1 MTHLCYLPIKSLRL
15 VQRTLSTGLKAA
27 YWHTTKQTNASI
39 THVSSLHFLI
49 HFIHPSLPYRQIKIE
64 DFLMLCGFDGNV
76 NLSDALHSLR
86 VNIGKFTD
94 CVVADPSASAGD
106 TPLVLPNEV
115 QSLRQIPAK
124 FWQLCHNVLQ
134 FRMQRPSNL
143 PVSVKGI
150 YTWNLNSWSP
160 GLPTNVHKT
169 WIVKTMLKQAPVLL
183 QETKWNQANLQYLS
197 HTWPDI
203 KVVTTLAKQNPGEQA
218 GVAILFPP
226 GWKVLEERVLVQ
238 HYAVAARVE
247 YQACTIWLVSV
258 YIPPN
263 SPKPFVST
271 TLQTVLALTDYPVFV
286 GGDFNRCDQ
295 NHFHTW
301 DDFLVQAGLTDVD
314 PALPTYKYQDQE
326 SALDRFLVPSL
337 FLDTT
342 QLFARIYGRYRID
355 TCHHKA
361 LMLRLKMKPR
371 LRPHPQSEKH
381 HTIPTQVFLDPTVA
395 SESLQAAA
403 RQASLLALKRK
414 ISLAQETRLASVVLS
429 QHCRAVVWSWWR
441 THSCHFKK
449 LSPLKRL
456 YKLLGKEQTYLHIR
470 QDEVRLLYEQSAD
483 TDLLHPWQA
492 QQGCLLIPA
501 TIVAAALQAAE
512 VATAT
517 NLQIPFGTDNTDP
530 VQRTRRQKIFWDRL
544 KTVCPRGTFYHGP
557 LLQHNGQ
564 ECRTALEYD
573 EAMLAT
579 RDFWFTHPIK
589 YDRDWH
595 DTLSAYRR
603 CVSPWPE
610 IPEPTEQDYIE
621 HLLLTKDS
629 APGPDGLPYALWR
642 MFPQQTAA
650 ILQDDFHHILAGV
663 LAPPTQVGVWIPK
676 AKQGPTADFFRP
688 LGMPDTLDRLQDGTT
703 AAILF
708 RITRHS
714 FHPAQTLLNSFREPQ
729 RAVLEVQGA
738 LEGSGPASALFADL
752 SKAFERINAHWIL
765 HILRIRQCSPW
776 VLQLAR
782 YLLFGRRI
790 RHKVQG
796 RLLPARNVHSGVDMG
811 RSTSVYFF
819 CLAMDPIFVVL
830 NQIPRVI
837 VVAGYV
843 DDTTIVGRQTDS
855 RWIQEVFQYIKKW
868 KTAGIV
874 MDTHHCWQVGFSSR
888 ALDEDTLYKVED
900 VWSYVTPIHEL
911 GQATCSAALQHVP
924 GYARRFVL
932 RHGDHCMRMA
942 SDAIPRL
949 VTEGHP
955 MLCRLAASPCKCRSK
970 TQLLTNVSYSAEQL
984 YCLDQAGLGGQCIV
998 PTTVNLGLTI
1008 HTGWTCQMTNETMVK
1023 VQLQTSLV
1031 TLLAKQLAKFRM
1043 RLAAAKRANL
1053 SIHMKIIYFN
1063 TFSLSLFYYS
1073 QTQRFFSPKLLKP
1086 LYHAMADFLL
1096 QRHWFPQHHMV
1107 GLCRWLRLGPLLD
1120 PTIMQAISLFGCYL
1134 RQGHRSFA
1142 EEQASSYATQ
1152 IQQCWKYWQQQLP
1165 AEDVQ
1170 RLLALVREN
1179 TTPAQRASKF
1189 KQLFKQLAVNKL
1201 LTASHKHLVARIYKN
1216 GWAMGPSILFLN
1228 WLADLPTTQVG
1239 AVPRYAVLRWALG
1252 EDADFWLPLRGKL
1265 SRSQPCVWCSNSA
1278 RCFPYGPGYGALCP
1292 TCFLPATPIDLTL
1305 NNLSDENKNFLHFH
1319 QIIVPEPKQLPPA
1332 FSRLLSSVGCRAI
1345 GSYVPCVLCQGGF
1358 NSIDH
1363 WLSFCPVVHLTW
1375 LALWVAPAPEIT
1387 WRKAPSRSTGVALCY
1402 MLFHLRRL
1410 VTECGGLRPNILCV
1424 HNRKVSHHVLDLW
1437 QRIYSSMPSTLLRT
1451 FRAPPQSSSSACTDS
1466 TKIRLQRFPA
1476 VVLEAALLPSKGLAT
1491 TQSFAKGDT
1500 IATFVKQDHRLRL
1513 LLSQYRKLP
1522 FPTATA
1528 CLVPFLCHCGAT
1540 HLRLQAMDDMPA
1552 NTILLLGEPQ
1562 EWQGCL
1568 VQFDGSAHKNT
1579 QTGGAGVGLLHVT
1592 PSSTSLVQWLS
1603 IPLLS
1608 CPDNVIAEAHACR
1621 AAINLAFEYYV
1632 SCMAKGIPIDSV
1644 VIQGDILPII
1654 NYLQYKGR
1662 IKKPAVVAILEQC
1675 QQLLAQAPCL
1685 FRLVYLPRE
1694 CNRLA
1699 DYFAGQ
1705 ASAAAKEAEG
1715 NPLVPLHHVALPPF
1729 HLAQTLGFIIQQ
1741 GDALQAPAFVLT
1753 ECPSPTPQEL
1763 HVLLRRHPHYKWV
1776 AMDYIALAVSSS
1788 HCLSVGYKPTVDAL
1802 GGRFYSVGNAAQRLP
1817 RQVRLLLFGNSH
1829 WEIDISGAHYELM
1842 RRQCK
1847 TNKVHLTLQPVAQMR
1862 DYLRGALRAYLAE
1875 DEIGSLVKT
1884 WPLVILN
1891 SATPQE
1897 AIEYLKKRIQ
1907 VEPSGQLVSFA
1918 REVFAASRYAMHH
1931 PPPWCP
1937 TGPVRT
1943 GRGAPF
1949 HYFEVLEQQVTWAAY
1964 SFLQPRVGF
1973 ASAIWLHD
1981 GFWVAPRPEN
1991 ALLTALHTY
2000 LCQTFSFDPDE
2011 PPLLR
2016 CDSLQP
2022 KFAQLL
2028 SECNSTTSVTG
2039 SHSRASSQRP
2049 LPAVVRIH
2057 KKRLSLARTL
2067 SSRKPLSNDSQ
2078 KELELAVSSDGAY
2091 DDS

>member
-1 MTHLCYLPIKSLRL
+1 MEDSNSLDL
-15 VQRTLSTGLKAA
+15 TDGLEDRV
-27 YWHTTKQTNASI
+27 
-39 THVSSLHFLI
+39 HV
-49 HFIHPSLPYRQIKIE
+49 
-64 DFLMLCGFDGNV
+64 
-76 NLSDALHSLR
+76 
-86 VNIGKFTD
+86 
-94 CVVADPSASAGD
+94 
-106 TPLVLPNEV
+106 
-115 QSLRQIPAK
+115 
-124 FWQLCHNVLQ
+124 
-134 FRMQRPSNL
+134 
-143 PVSVKGI
+143 
-150 YTWNLNSWSP
+150 
-160 GLPTNVHKT
+160 
-169 WIVKTMLKQAPVLL
+169 
-183 QETKWNQANLQYLS
+183 
-197 HTWPDI
+197 
-203 KVVTTLAKQNPGEQA
+203 
-218 GVAILFPP
+218 
-226 GWKVLEERVLVQ
+226 
-238 HYAVAARVE
+238 
-247 YQACTIWLVSV
+247 
-258 YIPPN
+258 
-263 SPKPFVST
+263 PFVYT
-271 TLQTVLALTDYPVFV
+271 RD
-286 GGDFNRCDQ
+286 
-295 NHFHTW
+295 H
-301 DDFLVQAGLTDVD
+301 
-314 PALPTYKYQDQE
+314 
-326 SALDRFLVPSL
+326 
-337 FLDTT
+337 
-342 QLFARIYGRYRID
+342 
-355 TCHHKA
+355 
-361 LMLRLKMKPR
+361 
-371 LRPHPQSEKH
+371 
-381 HTIPTQVFLDPTVA
+381 
-395 SESLQAAA
+395 
-403 RQASLLALKRK
+403 ASLLALKRK

-429 QHCRAVVWSWWR
+429 QHCRAIVWSWWR
-441 THSCHFKK
+441 IHSCHFKK
-449 LSPLKRL
+449 LAPLKRL
-456 YKLLGKEQTYLHIR
+456 YKLLGKEQTHLHIR
-470 QDEVRLLYEQSAD
+470 QEELRLLYEQSAD
-483 TDLLHPWQA
+483 TDLLQSWQT

-501 TIVAAALQAAE
+501 TIIATALQAAE

-517 NLQIPFGTDNTDP
+517 NTQMPFGTDNTDP
-530 VQRTRRQKIFWDRL
+530 VQRIRRQKIFWDRL
-544 KTVCPRGTFYHGP
+544 KTVCPKGTFYHGP

-579 RDFWFTHPIK
+579 RDFWFAHPVK

-603 CVSPWPE
+603 CVVPWPV

-650 ILQDDFHHILAGV
+650 ILQGDFHHILAGA

-688 LGMPDTLDRLQDGTT
+688 LGMPDTLDRLQDGTA

-738 LEGSGPASALFADL
+738 LEGSSPASALFADL

-776 VLQLAR
+776 VLQFAR

-796 RLLPARNVHSGVDMG
+796 RLLPARDVHSGVDMG

-819 CLAMDPIFVVL
+819 CLAMDPIFAVL
-830 NQIPRVI
+830 NQIPQVL

-843 DDTTIVGRQTDS
+843 DDTTIVGRQTDPNWV
-855 RWIQEVFQYIKKW
+855 REVFQNIRKW
-868 KTAGIV
+868 KSAGIV

-888 ALDEDTLYKVED
+888 ALDENTLHKVED
-900 VWSYVTPIHEL
+900 VWGHVTPIHES
-911 GQATCSAALQHVP
+911 GQATCSAALQRVP

-932 RHGDHCMRMA
+932 RHGDHCIHMA
-942 SDAIPRL
+942 SEAIPRL

-955 MLCRLAASPCKCRSK
+955 MLCRLAASPCQCRSK
-970 TQLLTNVSYSAEQL
+970 TQLLTNVSYTAEQL
-984 YCLDQAGLGGQCIV
+984 FSLDQAGLGGQCIV
-998 PTTVNLGLTI
+998 PSTVNLGLTI
-1008 HTGWTCQMTNETMVK
+1008 HTGWTRQLTNEAMVK
-1023 VQLQTSLV
+1023 IPLQLSLI
-1031 TLLAKQLAKFRM
+1031 TLLSKQLVKFRT
-1043 RLAAAKRANL
+1043 RLAAANRANL

-1096 QRHWFPQHHMV
+1096 QRHWFPQHLLV
-1107 GLCRWLRLGPLLD
+1107 GLCRWLRIGPLLD
-1120 PTIMQAISLFGCYL
+1120 PTITQAVSLFGCYL
-1134 RQGHRSFA
+1134 RQGHRSLA
-1142 EEQASSYATQ
+1142 EEQEGSYAIQ

-1165 AEDVQ
+1165 AEDIQ
-1170 RLLALVREN
+1170 RLLALLRQN
-1179 TTPAQRASKF
+1179 NTPAQRASGF
-1189 KQLFKQLAVNKL
+1189 KQLFKQLAISRL
-1201 LTASHKHLVARIYKN
+1201 LAASHRHLAARICKN
-1216 GWAMGPSILFLN
+1216 GWAMGPSILFLD

-1265 SRSQPCVWCSNSA
+1265 SRSQLCVWCHNHT

-1292 TCFLPATPIDLTL
+1292 TCFLPATPMDITL
-1305 NNLSDENKNFLHFH
+1305 NTLPEESKSFLHFH
-1319 QIIVPEPKQLPPA
+1319 QIFVPEPKQLPPA
-1332 FSRLLSSVGCRAI
+1332 FSRLLSSVGCRALN
-1345 GSYVPCVLCQGGF
+1345 SYVPCVLCQGGF
-1358 NSIDH
+1358 NSVDH

-1375 LALWVAPAPEIT
+1375 LALWVAPAPEIN
-1387 WRKAPSRSTGVALCY
+1387 WRKVPSRSIGVALCY

-1410 VTECGGLRPNILCV
+1410 VTEYGGLRPNIVRVRHC
-1424 HNRKVSHHVLDLW
+1424 KISHHALDLW
-1437 QRIYSSMPSTLLRT
+1437 QRIYSSLPSALLNH
-1451 FRAPPQSSSSACTDS
+1451 FRAPPQPSSIACTDS
-1466 TKIRLQRFPA
+1466 TKIRVQRFPA
-1476 VVLEAALLPSKGLAT
+1476 VVLEAALLPPKGLAT
-1491 TQSFAKGDT
+1491 TQPFAKGDT
-1500 IATFVKQDHRLRL
+1500 IATFAKQDHRLRL

-1540 HLRLQAMDDMPA
+1540 HLRLQAMDDLSA
-1552 NTILLLGEPQ
+1552 NTVLLLGEPQ

-1568 VQFDGSAHKNT
+1568 VQFDGSAHKHT
-1579 QTGGAGVGLLHVT
+1579 QTGGAGVSLLHVT

-1608 CPDNVIAEAHACR
+1608 CSDNVVAEAHACR

-1632 SCMAKGIPIDSV
+1632 SCMSKGIPIDSV
-1644 VIQGDILPII
+1644 VVQGDILPVI

-1675 QQLLAQAPCL
+1675 QHLLARAPCL

-1705 ASAAAKEAEG
+1705 ASAAAREADN
-1715 NPLVPLHHVALPPF
+1715 NPLVPLHHAALPPF
-1729 HLAQTLGFIIQQ
+1729 HLVQALGFIIQQ

-1753 ECPSPTPQEL
+1753 ECPSPTPQEM
-1763 HVLLRRHPHYKWV
+1763 HTLLRRHPHYKWV

-1788 HCLSVGYKPTVDAL
+1788 HCLNVGYKPTVDSL

-1842 RRQCK
+1842 RRQCRAAE
-1847 TNKVHLTLQPVAQMR
+1847 VHLTLLPIAQMR
-1862 DYLRGALRAYLAE
+1862 SYLTRALRAQIAE
-1875 DEIGSLVKT
+1875 DGISLLVKT
-1884 WPLVILN
+1884 WPLVIIN

-1907 VEPSGQLVSFA
+1907 TELSCHLVSFA

-1931 PPPWCP
+1931 PPSWCP
-1937 TGPVRT
+1937 SGPE
-1943 GRGAPF
+1943 RGAPF
-1949 HYFEVLEQQVTWAAY
+1949 HYFEVLEQQVTWAAN

-1973 ASAIWLHD
+1973 VSAIWLHD

-1991 ALLTALHTY
+1991 DSLTALNTH
-2000 LCQTFSFDPDE
+2000 LCQTFGFDPAE
-2011 PPLLR
+2011 PPLMR

-2028 SECNSTTSVTG
+2028 SECASAAPVIG
-2039 SHSRASSQRP
+2039 SHSHASSQGP

-2057 KKRLSLARTL
+2057 RKRTFTGAHPGQQEALEQRLAKRIKAQHAKRRRT
-2067 SSRKPLSNDSQ
+2067 R
-2078 KELELAVSSDGAY
+2078 
-2091 DDS
+2091 

>member
-1 MTHLCYLPIKSLRL
+1 
-15 VQRTLSTGLKAA
+15 
-27 YWHTTKQTNASI
+27 
-39 THVSSLHFLI
+39 
-49 HFIHPSLPYRQIKIE
+49 
-64 DFLMLCGFDGNV
+64 
-76 NLSDALHSLR
+76 
-86 VNIGKFTD
+86 
-94 CVVADPSASAGD
+94 
-106 TPLVLPNEV
+106 
-115 QSLRQIPAK
+115 
-124 FWQLCHNVLQ
+124 
-134 FRMQRPSNL
+134 
-143 PVSVKGI
+143 
-150 YTWNLNSWSP
+150 
-160 GLPTNVHKT
+160 
-169 WIVKTMLKQAPVLL
+169 MLKQAPVLL
-183 QETKWNQANLQYLS
+183 QETKWDQANLQYLS

-203 KVVTTLAKQNPGEQA
+203 KVVATLAKHNPGGQA

-226 GWKVLEERVLVQ
+226 GWKVLEERILVQ

-247 YQACTIWLVSV
+247 YQACAIWLVSI
-258 YIPPN
+258 YIPPS
-263 SPKPFVST
+263 SPKAFVSN
-271 TLQTVLALTDYPVFV
+271 TLQTIIALTDYPVFV

-326 SALDRFLVPSL
+326 SSLDRFLVPSL
-337 FLDTT
+337 FLDAT
-342 QLFARIYGRYRID
+342 QLFACIYGRYRID

-381 HTIPTQVFLDPTVA
+381 HTIPTQVFLDPTIT
-395 SESLQAAA
+395 SESLQAVA

-414 ISLAQETRLASVVLS
+414 ISLAQETKPASVVLS
-429 QHCRAVVWSWWR
+429 HHSRAIVWSWWR

-449 LSPLKRL
+449 LAPLKRL
-456 YKLLGKEQTYLHIR
+456 YKLLGKEQTHLHIR
-470 QDEVRLLYEQSAD
+470 QEELRLLYEQSAD
-483 TDLLHPWQA
+483 TDLLQSWQI

-501 TIVAAALQAAE
+501 TVIASALQAAE

-517 NLQIPFGTDNTDP
+517 NTQMPFGIDNTDP

-544 KTVCPRGTFYHGP
+544 KTVRPKGTFYHGP

-579 RDFWFTHPIK
+579 RDFWFTHPVQ

-603 CVSPWPE
+603 CVVPWPV
-610 IPEPTEQDYIE
+610 IPEPTEQDYVE
-621 HLLLTKDS
+621 HLLLTKVS

-650 ILQDDFHHILAGV
+650 ILQDDFHHILTGA

-688 LGMPDTLDRLQDGTT
+688 LGMPDTLDRLQDGTV

-708 RITRHS
+708 RVTRHS

-738 LEGSGPASALFADL
+738 LEGSSPASALFADL

-776 VLQLAR
+776 VLQFAR

-830 NQIPRVI
+830 NQIPQVL

-843 DDTTIVGRQTDS
+843 DDTTIVGRQTDPNWV
-855 RWIQEVFQYIKKW
+855 REVFQNIRKW
-868 KTAGIV
+868 KSAGIV

-888 ALDEDTLYKVED
+888 ALDENMLHRVED
-900 VWSYVTPIHEL
+900 VWGHVTPIHES
-911 GQATCSAALQHVP
+911 GQATCSAALQRVP

-932 RHGDHCMRMA
+932 RHGDHCIHMA
-942 SDAIPRL
+942 SEAIPRL

-955 MLCRLAASPCKCRSK
+955 MLCQLAASPCQCRSK
-970 TQLLTNVSYSAEQL
+970 TQLLTNVSYAAEQL
-984 YCLDQAGLGGQCIV
+984 FCLDQAGLGGQCIV
-998 PTTVNLGLTI
+998 PSTVNLGLTI
-1008 HTGWTCQMTNETMVK
+1008 HTGWTCQLTNETMVK
-1023 VQLQTSLV
+1023 IPLQLSLT
-1031 TLLAKQLAKFRM
+1031 TLLSKQLVKFRT
-1043 RLAAAKRANL
+1043 RLAAANRANL

-1086 LYHAMADFLL
+1086 LYHAMAEFLL
-1096 QRHWFPQHHMV
+1096 QRHWFPQHLLV
-1107 GLCRWLRLGPLLD
+1107 GLCRWLRIGPLLD
-1120 PTIMQAISLFGCYL
+1120 PTIMQAVSLFGCYL
-1134 RQGHRSFA
+1134 RQGHRSLA
-1142 EEQASSYATQ
+1142 EDQEGSYAIQ

-1165 AEDVQ
+1165 AEDIQ
-1170 RLLALVREN
+1170 RLLALLKQN
-1179 TTPAQRASKF
+1179 NTPAQRASGF
-1189 KQLFKQLAVNKL
+1189 KQLFKQLAIGRL
-1201 LTASHKHLVARIYKN
+1201 LAASHRHLAARICKN
-1216 GWAMGPSILFLN
+1216 GWAMGPSILFLD

-1265 SRSQPCVWCSNSA
+1265 SRSQLCVWCHNHT
-1278 RCFPYGPGYGALCP
+1278 RCFPCGPGYGALCP
-1292 TCFLPATPIDLTL
+1292 TCLLPATPMDITLTTL
-1305 NNLSDENKNFLHFH
+1305 PEESKSFLHFH
-1319 QIIVPEPKQLPPA
+1319 QILVPEPKQLPPA
-1332 FSRLLSSVGCRAI
+1332 FSRLLSSVGCRANN
-1345 GSYVPCVLCQGGF
+1345 SYVPCVLCQGGY
-1358 NSIDH
+1358 NSVDH

-1375 LALWVAPAPEIT
+1375 LALWAAPAPEIN
-1387 WRKAPSRSTGVALCY
+1387 WRIVPPRSIGVALCY
-1402 MLFHLRRL
+1402 TLFHLRRL
-1410 VTECGGLRPNILCV
+1410 VTEYGGLRPNIACV
-1424 HNRKVSHHVLDLW
+1424 RHCSISHHVLDLW
-1437 QRIYSSMPSTLLRT
+1437 QRIYSSLPSTLLNH
-1451 FRAPPQSSSSACTDS
+1451 FRAPPQPSSTACTDS
-1466 TKIRLQRFPA
+1466 TKIRTQRFPA
-1476 VVLEAALLPSKGLAT
+1476 VLLEAALLPPKGLAT
-1491 TQSFAKGDT
+1491 TQPFAKGDT
-1500 IATFVKQDHRLRL
+1500 IATFAKQDHRLRL
-1513 LLSQYRKLP
+1513 LLSQHRKLP

-1528 CLVPFLCHCGAT
+1528 CLVPFSCHCGAT
-1540 HLRLQAMDDMPA
+1540 HLRLQAMDDLSA

-1568 VQFDGSAHKNT
+1568 VQFDGSAHKHT
-1579 QTGGAGVGLLHVT
+1579 QTGGAGVSLLHVT

-1608 CPDNVIAEAHACR
+1608 CSDNVVAEAHACR

-1632 SCMAKGIPIDSV
+1632 SCVSKGIPIDSV
-1644 VIQGDILPII
+1644 VAQGDILPVI

-1675 QQLLAQAPCL
+1675 QHLLARAPCL

-1705 ASAAAKEAEG
+1705 ASAAARKADN

-1729 HLAQTLGFIIQQ
+1729 HLVQALGFIIQQ
-1741 GDALQAPAFVLT
+1741 GDAMQAPAFVLT
-1753 ECPSPTPQEL
+1753 ERPSPTPQEM
-1763 HVLLRRHPHYKWV
+1763 HTLLRRRPHYKWV

-1788 HCLSVGYKPTVDAL
+1788 HRLNVGYKPTVDSM

-1842 RRQCK
+1842 RRQCRAAE
-1847 TNKVHLTLQPVAQMR
+1847 VHLSLLPITQMR
-1862 DYLRGALRAYLAE
+1862 SYLTRALRAQIAE
-1875 DEIGSLVKT
+1875 TDISLLVKT
-1884 WPLVILN
+1884 WPLVIIN

-1897 AIEYLKKRIQ
+1897 AIEYLNKRIQ
-1907 VEPSGQLVSFA
+1907 IEPSHHLVSFA

-1931 PPPWCP
+1931 PPSWCP
-1937 TGPVRT
+1937 SGPERT

-1973 ASAIWLHD
+1973 VSAIWLHD

-1991 ALLTALHTY
+1991 DTLEALNTH
-2000 LCQTFSFDPDE
+2000 LCQTFGFDPTE
-2011 PPLLR
+2011 PPLMR
-2016 CDSLQP
+2016 RDSLQP

-2028 SECNSTTSVTG
+2028 SECASAAPVIG
-2039 SHSRASSQRP
+2039 SHSHASSQGP
-2049 LPAVVRIH
+2049 LPEVVRIH
-2057 KKRLSLARTL
+2057 RKRTFTGAHPTQQEALEQRLAKRIKAQHAK
-2067 SSRKPLSNDSQ
+2067 RRR
-2078 KELELAVSSDGAY
+2078 A
-2091 DDS
+2091 

>member
-1 MTHLCYLPIKSLRL
+1 
-15 VQRTLSTGLKAA
+15 
-27 YWHTTKQTNASI
+27 
-39 THVSSLHFLI
+39 
-49 HFIHPSLPYRQIKIE
+49 
-64 DFLMLCGFDGNV
+64 
-76 NLSDALHSLR
+76 
-86 VNIGKFTD
+86 
-94 CVVADPSASAGD
+94 
-106 TPLVLPNEV
+106 
-115 QSLRQIPAK
+115 
-124 FWQLCHNVLQ
+124 
-134 FRMQRPSNL
+134 
-143 PVSVKGI
+143 
-150 YTWNLNSWSP
+150 
-160 GLPTNVHKT
+160 
-169 WIVKTMLKQAPVLL
+169 
-183 QETKWNQANLQYLS
+183 
-197 HTWPDI
+197 
-203 KVVTTLAKQNPGEQA
+203 
-218 GVAILFPP
+218 
-226 GWKVLEERVLVQ
+226 
-238 HYAVAARVE
+238 
-247 YQACTIWLVSV
+247 
-258 YIPPN
+258 
-263 SPKPFVST
+263 
-271 TLQTVLALTDYPVFV
+271 
-286 GGDFNRCDQ
+286 
-295 NHFHTW
+295 
-301 DDFLVQAGLTDVD
+301 
-314 PALPTYKYQDQE
+314 
-326 SALDRFLVPSL
+326 
-337 FLDTT
+337 
-342 QLFARIYGRYRID
+342 
-355 TCHHKA
+355 
-361 LMLRLKMKPR
+361 MLRLKMKPR

-414 ISLAQETRLASVVLS
+414 ISLAQETRLANVVLS

-441 THSCHFKK
+441 THSCHFKR
-449 LSPLKRL
+449 LSPPKRL

-517 NLQIPFGTDNTDP
+517 NLQMPFGTDNTDP
-530 VQRTRRQKIFWDRL
+530 VQRIRRQKVFWDRL

-714 FHPAQTLLNSFREPQ
+714 FHPAQTLLNSCREPQ
-729 RAVLEVQGA
+729 RAMLEVQGA

-765 HILRIRQCSPW
+765 QILRIRQCSPW

-830 NQIPRVI
+830 NQIPRVL

-855 RWIQEVFQYIKKW
+855 RWIQEVFQNIKKW

-888 ALDEDTLYKVED
+888 ALDENTLYKVED

-932 RHGDHCMRMA
+932 RHGDHCMHMS
-942 SDAIPRL
+942 SDVIPRL
-949 VTEGHP
+949 VTDGHP
-955 MLCRLAASPCKCRSK
+955 MLCRLAASPCQCRSK
-970 TQLLTNVSYSAEQL
+970 TQLLTNVSFSAEQL

-1008 HTGWTCQMTNETMVK
+1008 HTGWTCQMMHETMVK

-1031 TLLAKQLAKFRM
+1031 TLLSKQLAKFRM

-1142 EEQASSYATQ
+1142 EEQAGSYAIQ

-1201 LTASHKHLVARIYKN
+1201 LAASHKHLVARIYKN

-1265 SRSQPCVWCSNSA
+1265 SRSQPCVWCGNST

-1305 NNLSDENKNFLHFH
+1305 QNLTDENKNFLHFH

-1332 FSRLLSSVGCRAI
+1332 FSRLQSSVGCRAI
-1345 GSYVPCVLCQGGF
+1345 GSYVPCVLCQGGC

-1424 HNRKVSHHVLDLW
+1424 HNRKVSHHALDLW

-1451 FRAPPQSSSSACTDS
+1451 FRAPPQSSRSACTDS

-1491 TQSFAKGDT
+1491 IQSFAKGDI
-1500 IATFVKQDHRLRL
+1500 IATFVKQDHRLGL

-1540 HLRLQAMDDMPA
+1540 HLRLQAMDDMTA

-1579 QTGGAGVGLLHVT
+1579 QTGGAGVSLLHVT

-1603 IPLLS
+1603 TPLLS

-1644 VIQGDILPII
+1644 VIQGHILPII

-1741 GDALQAPAFVLT
+1741 GDALQTPAFVLT
-1753 ECPSPTPQEL
+1753 ERPSPTPHEL

-1776 AMDYIALAVSSS
+1776 SMDYIALAVSFS

-1847 TNKVHLTLQPVAQMR
+1847 LEEVHLTLQPVVQMR
-1862 DYLRGALRAYLAE
+1862 NYLREALRAYIAE

-1949 HYFEVLEQQVTWAAY
+1949 HYFEILEQQVAWAAY

-1991 ALLTALHTY
+1991 ALLTALHTH
-2000 LCQTFSFDPDE
+2000 LCQTFGFDPDE
-2011 PPLLR
+2011 PPLMR

-2028 SECNSTTSVTG
+2028 SECNSIASVTG

-2057 KKRLSLARTL
+2057 KKRTFTGAH
-2067 SSRKPLSNDSQ
+2067 PEQ
-2078 KELELAVSSDGAY
+2078 QEALEQRLTKRIRAY
-2091 DDS
+2091 NTKRRRIR

>member
-1 MTHLCYLPIKSLRL
+1 
-15 VQRTLSTGLKAA
+15 
-27 YWHTTKQTNASI
+27 
-39 THVSSLHFLI
+39 
-49 HFIHPSLPYRQIKIE
+49 
-64 DFLMLCGFDGNV
+64 
-76 NLSDALHSLR
+76 
-86 VNIGKFTD
+86 
-94 CVVADPSASAGD
+94 
-106 TPLVLPNEV
+106 
-115 QSLRQIPAK
+115 
-124 FWQLCHNVLQ
+124 
-134 FRMQRPSNL
+134 
-143 PVSVKGI
+143 
-150 YTWNLNSWSP
+150 
-160 GLPTNVHKT
+160 
-169 WIVKTMLKQAPVLL
+169 
-183 QETKWNQANLQYLS
+183 
-197 HTWPDI
+197 
-203 KVVTTLAKQNPGEQA
+203 
-218 GVAILFPP
+218 
-226 GWKVLEERVLVQ
+226 
-238 HYAVAARVE
+238 
-247 YQACTIWLVSV
+247 
-258 YIPPN
+258 
-263 SPKPFVST
+263 
-271 TLQTVLALTDYPVFV
+271 
-286 GGDFNRCDQ
+286 
-295 NHFHTW
+295 
-301 DDFLVQAGLTDVD
+301 
-314 PALPTYKYQDQE
+314 
-326 SALDRFLVPSL
+326 
-337 FLDTT
+337 
-342 QLFARIYGRYRID
+342 
-355 TCHHKA
+355 
-361 LMLRLKMKPR
+361 
-371 LRPHPQSEKH
+371 
-381 HTIPTQVFLDPTVA
+381 
-395 SESLQAAA
+395 
-403 RQASLLALKRK
+403 
-414 ISLAQETRLASVVLS
+414 
-429 QHCRAVVWSWWR
+429 
-441 THSCHFKK
+441 
-449 LSPLKRL
+449 
-456 YKLLGKEQTYLHIR
+456 
-470 QDEVRLLYEQSAD
+470 
-483 TDLLHPWQA
+483 
-492 QQGCLLIPA
+492 
-501 TIVAAALQAAE
+501 
-512 VATAT
+512 
-517 NLQIPFGTDNTDP
+517 
-530 VQRTRRQKIFWDRL
+530 
-544 KTVCPRGTFYHGP
+544 
-557 LLQHNGQ
+557 
-564 ECRTALEYD
+564 
-573 EAMLAT
+573 
-579 RDFWFTHPIK
+579 
-589 YDRDWH
+589 
-595 DTLSAYRR
+595 
-603 CVSPWPE
+603 
-610 IPEPTEQDYIE
+610 
-621 HLLLTKDS
+621 
-629 APGPDGLPYALWR
+629 
-642 MFPQQTAA
+642 
-650 ILQDDFHHILAGV
+650 
-663 LAPPTQVGVWIPK
+663 
-676 AKQGPTADFFRP
+676 
-688 LGMPDTLDRLQDGTT
+688 MPDTLDRLQDGTA

-738 LEGSGPASALFADL
+738 LEGSSPASALFADL

-776 VLQLAR
+776 VLQFAR
-782 YLLFGRRI
+782 YLLFGGRI

-830 NQIPRVI
+830 NQIPQVI

-855 RWIQEVFQYIKKW
+855 RWVQEVFQNIKKW

-888 ALDEDTLYKVED
+888 ALDENMLYKVED
-900 VWSYVTPIHEL
+900 VWSYVTPIHES

-932 RHGDHCMRMA
+932 RHGDHCMHMA

-955 MLCRLAASPCKCRSK
+955 MLCRLAASPCPCRSK

-1008 HTGWTCQMTNETMVK
+1008 HTGWTCQLMNETMVK

-1031 TLLAKQLAKFRM
+1031 TLLSKQLAKFRT

-1053 SIHMKIIYFN
+1053 SVHMKIIYFN

-1142 EEQASSYATQ
+1142 EEQAGSYATQ

-1165 AEDVQ
+1165 AGDVQ

-1179 TTPAQRASKF
+1179 TTPAQRASRF

-1201 LTASHKHLVARIYKN
+1201 LAASRRHLVARIYKN

-1252 EDADFWLPLRGKL
+1252 EDADFWLPLKGKL
-1265 SRSQPCVWCSNSA
+1265 SRSQLCVWCSNST

-1305 NNLSDENKNFLHFH
+1305 NNLSDESKNFLHFH

-1332 FSRLLSSVGCRAI
+1332 FSRLLSSVGCRAL

-1387 WRKAPSRSTGVALCY
+1387 WRKVPSRSTGVALCY

-1424 HNRKVSHHVLDLW
+1424 HNRTVSHHVLDLW
-1437 QRIYSSMPSTLLRT
+1437 QRIYSSLPSTLLRN
-1451 FRAPPQSSSSACTDS
+1451 FRAPPQSSSIACTDS

-1579 QTGGAGVGLLHVT
+1579 QTGGAGVSLLHVT

-1632 SCMAKGIPIDSV
+1632 SCMAKTPIDSV

-1729 HLAQTLGFIIQQ
+1729 RLAQTLGFIIQQ

-1753 ECPSPTPQEL
+1753 ECPSPTPQEM
-1763 HVLLRRHPHYKWV
+1763 HALLRRHPHYKWV

-1829 WEIDISGAHYELM
+1829 WEIDISGARYELM

-1847 TNKVHLTLQPVAQMR
+1847 TDEVHLTLQPIAQMR
-1862 DYLRGALRAYLAE
+1862 DYLRGALRTYIAE
-1875 DEIGSLVKT
+1875 DEIGPLVKT
-1884 WPLVILN
+1884 WPLVIIN
-1891 SATPQE
+1891 SPQE

-1907 VEPSGQLVSFA
+1907 AELSGHLVSFA

-1931 PPPWCP
+1931 PPSWCP

-2000 LCQTFSFDPDE
+2000 LCQTFSFDLAE
-2011 PPLLR
+2011 PPLMR

-2028 SECNSTTSVTG
+2028 SECNSTTPVTG

-2057 KKRLSLARTL
+2057 RKRTFTGAHPEQQEALEQRLTKRIRVHSTKRSTPLSLLPSLR
-2067 SSRKPLSNDSQ
+2067 
-2078 KELELAVSSDGAY
+2078 V
-2091 DDS
+2091 

>member
-1 MTHLCYLPIKSLRL
+1 
-15 VQRTLSTGLKAA
+15 
-27 YWHTTKQTNASI
+27 
-39 THVSSLHFLI
+39 
-49 HFIHPSLPYRQIKIE
+49 
-64 DFLMLCGFDGNV
+64 
-76 NLSDALHSLR
+76 
-86 VNIGKFTD
+86 
-94 CVVADPSASAGD
+94 
-106 TPLVLPNEV
+106 
-115 QSLRQIPAK
+115 
-124 FWQLCHNVLQ
+124 
-134 FRMQRPSNL
+134 
-143 PVSVKGI
+143 
-150 YTWNLNSWSP
+150 
-160 GLPTNVHKT
+160 
-169 WIVKTMLKQAPVLL
+169 
-183 QETKWNQANLQYLS
+183 
-197 HTWPDI
+197 
-203 KVVTTLAKQNPGEQA
+203 
-218 GVAILFPP
+218 
-226 GWKVLEERVLVQ
+226 
-238 HYAVAARVE
+238 
-247 YQACTIWLVSV
+247 
-258 YIPPN
+258 
-263 SPKPFVST
+263 
-271 TLQTVLALTDYPVFV
+271 
-286 GGDFNRCDQ
+286 
-295 NHFHTW
+295 
-301 DDFLVQAGLTDVD
+301 
-314 PALPTYKYQDQE
+314 
-326 SALDRFLVPSL
+326 
-337 FLDTT
+337 
-342 QLFARIYGRYRID
+342 
-355 TCHHKA
+355 
-361 LMLRLKMKPR
+361 MLRLKMKPR

-414 ISLAQETRLASVVLS
+414 ISLAQETRLANVVLS

-441 THSCHFKK
+441 THSCHFKR
-449 LSPLKRL
+449 LSPPKRL

-517 NLQIPFGTDNTDP
+517 NLQMPFGTDNTDP
-530 VQRTRRQKIFWDRL
+530 VQRIRRRKVFWDRL

-714 FHPAQTLLNSFREPQ
+714 FHPAQTLLNSCREPQ
-729 RAVLEVQGA
+729 RAMLEVQGA

-765 HILRIRQCSPW
+765 QILRIRQCSPW

-830 NQIPRVI
+830 NQIPRVL

-855 RWIQEVFQYIKKW
+855 RWIQEVFQNIKKW

-874 MDTHHCWQVGFSSR
+874 MDTRHCWQVGFSSR
-888 ALDEDTLYKVED
+888 ALDENTLYKVED

-932 RHGDHCMRMA
+932 RHGDHCMHMS
-942 SDAIPRL
+942 SDVIPRL
-949 VTEGHP
+949 VTDGHP
-955 MLCRLAASPCKCRSK
+955 MLCRLAASPCQCRSK
-970 TQLLTNVSYSAEQL
+970 TQLLTNVSFSAEQL

-1008 HTGWTCQMTNETMVK
+1008 HTGWTCQMMHETMVK

-1031 TLLAKQLAKFRM
+1031 TLLSKQLAKFRM

-1120 PTIMQAISLFGCYL
+1120 PTITQAISLFGCYL

-1142 EEQASSYATQ
+1142 EEQAGSYAIQ

-1201 LTASHKHLVARIYKN
+1201 LAASHKHLVARIYKN

-1265 SRSQPCVWCSNSA
+1265 SRSQPCVWCGNST

-1305 NNLSDENKNFLHFH
+1305 QNLTDENKNFLHFH

-1332 FSRLLSSVGCRAI
+1332 FSRLQSSVGCRAI
-1345 GSYVPCVLCQGGF
+1345 GSYVPCVLCQGGC

-1424 HNRKVSHHVLDLW
+1424 HNRKVSHHALDLW

-1451 FRAPPQSSSSACTDS
+1451 FRAPPQSSRSACTDS

-1491 TQSFAKGDT
+1491 IQSFAKGDI
-1500 IATFVKQDHRLRL
+1500 IATFVKQDHRLGL

-1540 HLRLQAMDDMPA
+1540 HLRLQAMDDMTA

-1579 QTGGAGVGLLHVT
+1579 QTGGAGVSLLHVT

-1603 IPLLS
+1603 TPLLS

-1644 VIQGDILPII
+1644 VIQGHILPII
-1654 NYLQYKGR
+1654 SYLQYKGR

-1741 GDALQAPAFVLT
+1741 GDALQTPAFVLT
-1753 ECPSPTPQEL
+1753 ERPSPTPHEL

-1776 AMDYIALAVSSS
+1776 SMDYIALAVSFS

-1847 TNKVHLTLQPVAQMR
+1847 LEEVHLTLQPVVQMR
-1862 DYLRGALRAYLAE
+1862 NYLREALRAYIAE

-1949 HYFEVLEQQVTWAAY
+1949 HYFEILEQQVAWAAY

-1991 ALLTALHTY
+1991 ALLTALHTH
-2000 LCQTFSFDPDE
+2000 LCQTFGFDPDE
-2011 PPLLR
+2011 PPLMR

-2028 SECNSTTSVTG
+2028 SECNSIASVTG

-2057 KKRLSLARTL
+2057 KKRTFTGAH
-2067 SSRKPLSNDSQ
+2067 PEQ
-2078 KELELAVSSDGAY
+2078 QEALEQRLTKRIRAY
-2091 DDS
+2091 NTKRRRIR

>member
-1 MTHLCYLPIKSLRL
+1 M
-15 VQRTLSTGLKAA
+15 
-27 YWHTTKQTNASI
+27 
-39 THVSSLHFLI
+39 
-49 HFIHPSLPYRQIKIE
+49 
-64 DFLMLCGFDGNV
+64 
-76 NLSDALHSLR
+76 
-86 VNIGKFTD
+86 
-94 CVVADPSASAGD
+94 
-106 TPLVLPNEV
+106 
-115 QSLRQIPAK
+115 
-124 FWQLCHNVLQ
+124 
-134 FRMQRPSNL
+134 
-143 PVSVKGI
+143 
-150 YTWNLNSWSP
+150 
-160 GLPTNVHKT
+160 
-169 WIVKTMLKQAPVLL
+169 
-183 QETKWNQANLQYLS
+183 
-197 HTWPDI
+197 
-203 KVVTTLAKQNPGEQA
+203 
-218 GVAILFPP
+218 
-226 GWKVLEERVLVQ
+226 
-238 HYAVAARVE
+238 
-247 YQACTIWLVSV
+247 
-258 YIPPN
+258 
-263 SPKPFVST
+263 
-271 TLQTVLALTDYPVFV
+271 
-286 GGDFNRCDQ
+286 
-295 NHFHTW
+295 
-301 DDFLVQAGLTDVD
+301 
-314 PALPTYKYQDQE
+314 
-326 SALDRFLVPSL
+326 
-337 FLDTT
+337 
-342 QLFARIYGRYRID
+342 
-355 TCHHKA
+355 
-361 LMLRLKMKPR
+361 
-371 LRPHPQSEKH
+371 
-381 HTIPTQVFLDPTVA
+381 
-395 SESLQAAA
+395 
-403 RQASLLALKRK
+403 
-414 ISLAQETRLASVVLS
+414 LS

-517 NLQIPFGTDNTDP
+517 NLQMPFGTDNTDP

-738 LEGSGPASALFADL
+738 LESSGPASALFADL

-888 ALDEDTLYKVED
+888 AFDEDTLYKVED

-932 RHGDHCMRMA
+932 RHGDHCMHMA

-1008 HTGWTCQMTNETMVK
+1008 HTGRTCQLMNETMVK

-1189 KQLFKQLAVNKL
+1189 KQLFKQLAINKL

-1239 AVPRYAVLRWALG
+1239 AAPRYAVLRWALG

-1265 SRSQPCVWCSNSA
+1265 SRSQPCVWCSNNST

-1305 NNLSDENKNFLHFH
+1305 NNLSEENKNFLHFH

-1332 FSRLLSSVGCRAI
+1332 FPRLLSSVGCRAI

-1500 IATFVKQDHRLRL
+1500 IATFVKQDHRLKL

-1621 AAINLAFEYYV
+1621 VNLAFEYYV

-1763 HVLLRRHPHYKWV
+1763 HVLLRLHPHYKWV

-1847 TNKVHLTLQPVAQMR
+1847 TNEVHLTLQPVAQMR

-1937 TGPVRT
+1937 NGPVRT

-2000 LCQTFSFDPDE
+2000 LCQTFNFDPDE

-2057 KKRLSLARTL
+2057 KKRTFTGAR
-2067 SSRKPLSNDSQ
+2067 PEQ
-2078 KELELAVSSDGAY
+2078 QEALEQRLTKRIRACSIKRRRIR
-2091 DDS
+2091 

>member
-1 MTHLCYLPIKSLRL
+1 
-15 VQRTLSTGLKAA
+15 
-27 YWHTTKQTNASI
+27 
-39 THVSSLHFLI
+39 
-49 HFIHPSLPYRQIKIE
+49 
-64 DFLMLCGFDGNV
+64 
-76 NLSDALHSLR
+76 
-86 VNIGKFTD
+86 
-94 CVVADPSASAGD
+94 
-106 TPLVLPNEV
+106 
-115 QSLRQIPAK
+115 
-124 FWQLCHNVLQ
+124 
-134 FRMQRPSNL
+134 
-143 PVSVKGI
+143 
-150 YTWNLNSWSP
+150 
-160 GLPTNVHKT
+160 
-169 WIVKTMLKQAPVLL
+169 MLKQAPVLL
-183 QETKWNQANLQYLS
+183 QETKWDQANLQYLS

-203 KVVTTLAKQNPGEQA
+203 KVVATLAKHNPGEQA

-226 GWKVLEERVLVQ
+226 GWKVLEERILVQ

-247 YQACTIWLVSV
+247 YQACTIWLVSI
-258 YIPPN
+258 YIPPS
-263 SPKPFVST
+263 SPKAFVSN
-271 TLQTVLALTDYPVFV
+271 TLQTIIALTDYPVFV

-326 SALDRFLVPSL
+326 SSLDRFLVPSL
-337 FLDTT
+337 FLDAT
-342 QLFARIYGRYRID
+342 QLFACIYGRYRID

-361 LMLRLKMKPR
+361 LMLKLKMKPR

-381 HTIPTQVFLDPTVA
+381 HTIPTQVFLDPTIA
-395 SESLQAAA
+395 SESLQAVA

-414 ISLAQETRLASVVLS
+414 ISLAQETKPASVVLS
-429 QHCRAVVWSWWR
+429 HHSRAIVWSWWR

-449 LSPLKRL
+449 LAPLKRL
-456 YKLLGKEQTYLHIR
+456 YKLLGKEQTHLHIR
-470 QDEVRLLYEQSAD
+470 QEELRLLYEQSAD
-483 TDLLHPWQA
+483 TDLLQSWQT

-501 TIVAAALQAAE
+501 TVIASALQATE

-517 NLQIPFGTDNTDP
+517 NTQMPFGTDNTDP
-530 VQRTRRQKIFWDRL
+530 VQRIRRQKIFWDRL
-544 KTVCPRGTFYHGP
+544 KTVCPKGTFYHGP

-579 RDFWFTHPIK
+579 RDFWFTHPVQ
-589 YDRDWH
+589 YDRDWQ

-603 CVSPWPE
+603 CVAPWPV

-650 ILQDDFHHILAGV
+650 ILQDDFHHILAGA

-688 LGMPDTLDRLQDGTT
+688 LGMPDTLDRLQDGTA

-738 LEGSGPASALFADL
+738 LEGSSPASALFADL

-776 VLQLAR
+776 VLQFAR

-830 NQIPRVI
+830 NQIPQVL

-843 DDTTIVGRQTDS
+843 DDTTIVGRQTDPNWV
-855 RWIQEVFQYIKKW
+855 REVFQNIRKW
-868 KTAGIV
+868 KSAGIV

-888 ALDEDTLYKVED
+888 ALDENMLHRVED
-900 VWSYVTPIHEL
+900 VWGHVTPIHES
-911 GQATCSAALQHVP
+911 GQATCSAALQRVP

-932 RHGDHCMRMA
+932 RHGDHCIHMA
-942 SDAIPRL
+942 SEAIPRL

-955 MLCRLAASPCKCRSK
+955 MLCRLAASPCQCRSK
-970 TQLLTNVSYSAEQL
+970 TQLLTNVSYAAEQL
-984 YCLDQAGLGGQCIV
+984 VSLDQAGLGGQCIV
-998 PTTVNLGLTI
+998 PSTVNLGLTI
-1008 HTGWTCQMTNETMVK
+1008 HTGWTCQLTNEAMVK
-1023 VQLQTSLV
+1023 IPLQLSLT
-1031 TLLAKQLAKFRM
+1031 TLLSKQLVKFRT
-1043 RLAAAKRANL
+1043 RLAAANRANL

-1086 LYHAMADFLL
+1086 LYHAMAEFLL
-1096 QRHWFPQHHMV
+1096 QRHWFPQHLLV
-1107 GLCRWLRLGPLLD
+1107 GLCRWLRIGPLLD
-1120 PTIMQAISLFGCYL
+1120 PTIMQAVSLFGCYL
-1134 RQGHRSFA
+1134 RQGHRSLA
-1142 EEQASSYATQ
+1142 EEQEGSYAIQ

-1165 AEDVQ
+1165 AEDIQ
-1170 RLLALVREN
+1170 RLLALLKQN
-1179 TTPAQRASKF
+1179 NTPAQRASGF
-1189 KQLFKQLAVNKL
+1189 KQLFKQLAIGRL
-1201 LTASHKHLVARIYKN
+1201 LAASHRHLAARICKN
-1216 GWAMGPSILFLN
+1216 GWAMGPSILFLD

-1265 SRSQPCVWCSNSA
+1265 SRSQLCVWCHNHT
-1278 RCFPYGPGYGALCP
+1278 RCFPCGPGYGALCP
-1292 TCFLPATPIDLTL
+1292 TCLLPATPMDITLTTL
-1305 NNLSDENKNFLHFH
+1305 PEESKSFLHFH
-1319 QIIVPEPKQLPPA
+1319 QILVPEPKQLPPA
-1332 FSRLLSSVGCRAI
+1332 FSRLLSSVGCRANN
-1345 GSYVPCVLCQGGF
+1345 SYVPCVLCQGGF

-1375 LALWVAPAPEIT
+1375 LALWVAPAPEIN
-1387 WRKAPSRSTGVALCY
+1387 WRKVPSRSIGVALCY

-1410 VTECGGLRPNILCV
+1410 VTEYGGLRPNIACV
-1424 HNRKVSHHVLDLW
+1424 RHCSISHHVLDLW
-1437 QRIYSSMPSTLLRT
+1437 QRIYSSLPSTLLNH
-1451 FRAPPQSSSSACTDS
+1451 FRAPPQPSSTACTDS
-1466 TKIRLQRFPA
+1466 TKIRTQRFPA
-1476 VVLEAALLPSKGLAT
+1476 VVLEAALLPPKGLAT
-1491 TQSFAKGDT
+1491 TQPFAKGDT
-1500 IATFVKQDHRLRL
+1500 IATFAKQDHRLRL
-1513 LLSQYRKLP
+1513 LLSQHRKLP

-1540 HLRLQAMDDMPA
+1540 HLRLQAMDDLSA

-1568 VQFDGSAHKNT
+1568 VQFDGSAHKHT
-1579 QTGGAGVGLLHVT
+1579 QTGGAGVSLLHVT

-1608 CPDNVIAEAHACR
+1608 CSDNVVAEAHACR

-1632 SCMAKGIPIDSV
+1632 SCMPKGIPIDSV
-1644 VIQGDILPII
+1644 VVQGDILPVI

-1675 QQLLAQAPCL
+1675 QHLLARAPCL

-1705 ASAAAKEAEG
+1705 ASAAARKADN

-1729 HLAQTLGFIIQQ
+1729 HLVQALGFIIQQ
-1741 GDALQAPAFVLT
+1741 GDATQAPAFVLT
-1753 ECPSPTPQEL
+1753 ECPSPTPQEM
-1763 HVLLRRHPHYKWV
+1763 HTLLRRHPHYKWV

-1788 HCLSVGYKPTVDAL
+1788 HCLNVGYKPTVNSM

-1842 RRQCK
+1842 RRQCRAAE
-1847 TNKVHLTLQPVAQMR
+1847 VHLSLLPIAQMR
-1862 DYLRGALRAYLAE
+1862 SYLTRALSAQIAE
-1875 DEIGSLVKT
+1875 NDISLLVKT
-1884 WPLVILN
+1884 WPLVIIN

-1897 AIEYLKKRIQ
+1897 AIEYLNKRTQ
-1907 VEPSGQLVSFA
+1907 TEPSHHLVGFA

-1931 PPPWCP
+1931 PPSWCP
-1937 TGPVRT
+1937 SGPERT

-1973 ASAIWLHD
+1973 VSAIWLHD

-1991 ALLTALHTY
+1991 DTLEALNTH
-2000 LCQTFSFDPDE
+2000 LCQTFGFDPTE
-2011 PPLLR
+2011 PPLMR

-2028 SECNSTTSVTG
+2028 SECASAAPVIG
-2039 SHSRASSQRP
+2039 SHSHASSQGP
-2049 LPAVVRIH
+2049 LPEVVRIH
-2057 KKRLSLARTL
+2057 RKRTFTGAHPAQQEALEQRLAKRIKAQHAKRRRT
-2067 SSRKPLSNDSQ
+2067 
-2078 KELELAVSSDGAY
+2078 
-2091 DDS
+2091 

>member
-1 MTHLCYLPIKSLRL
+1 M
-15 VQRTLSTGLKAA
+15 
-27 YWHTTKQTNASI
+27 
-39 THVSSLHFLI
+39 
-49 HFIHPSLPYRQIKIE
+49 
-64 DFLMLCGFDGNV
+64 
-76 NLSDALHSLR
+76 
-86 VNIGKFTD
+86 
-94 CVVADPSASAGD
+94 
-106 TPLVLPNEV
+106 
-115 QSLRQIPAK
+115 
-124 FWQLCHNVLQ
+124 
-134 FRMQRPSNL
+134 
-143 PVSVKGI
+143 
-150 YTWNLNSWSP
+150 
-160 GLPTNVHKT
+160 
-169 WIVKTMLKQAPVLL
+169 
-183 QETKWNQANLQYLS
+183 
-197 HTWPDI
+197 
-203 KVVTTLAKQNPGEQA
+203 
-218 GVAILFPP
+218 
-226 GWKVLEERVLVQ
+226 
-238 HYAVAARVE
+238 
-247 YQACTIWLVSV
+247 
-258 YIPPN
+258 
-263 SPKPFVST
+263 
-271 TLQTVLALTDYPVFV
+271 
-286 GGDFNRCDQ
+286 
-295 NHFHTW
+295 
-301 DDFLVQAGLTDVD
+301 
-314 PALPTYKYQDQE
+314 
-326 SALDRFLVPSL
+326 
-337 FLDTT
+337 
-342 QLFARIYGRYRID
+342 
-355 TCHHKA
+355 
-361 LMLRLKMKPR
+361 
-371 LRPHPQSEKH
+371 
-381 HTIPTQVFLDPTVA
+381 
-395 SESLQAAA
+395 
-403 RQASLLALKRK
+403 
-414 ISLAQETRLASVVLS
+414 
-429 QHCRAVVWSWWR
+429 
-441 THSCHFKK
+441 
-449 LSPLKRL
+449 SPLKRL

-517 NLQIPFGTDNTDP
+517 NLQMPFGTDNTDP
-530 VQRTRRQKIFWDRL
+530 VQRIRRQKVFWDRL

-738 LEGSGPASALFADL
+738 LEGSSPASALFADL

-776 VLQLAR
+776 VLQFAR

-830 NQIPRVI
+830 NQIPQVI

-855 RWIQEVFQYIKKW
+855 RWVQEVCRKW
-868 KTAGIV
+868 KSAGIV

-888 ALDEDTLYKVED
+888 ALDENTLYKVED
-900 VWSYVTPIHEL
+900 VWSYVTPIHES
-911 GQATCSAALQHVP
+911 GQATCSAALQRVP

-932 RHGDHCMRMA
+932 RHGDHCMHMA

-955 MLCRLAASPCKCRSK
+955 MLCRLAASPCQCRSK

-1008 HTGWTCQMTNETMVK
+1008 HTGWTCQLMNETMVK

-1031 TLLAKQLAKFRM
+1031 TLLSKQLAKFRT

-1142 EEQASSYATQ
+1142 EEQAGSYAIQ

-1201 LTASHKHLVARIYKN
+1201 LAASHKHLVARIYKN

-1265 SRSQPCVWCSNSA
+1265 SRSQPCVWCSNST

-1332 FSRLLSSVGCRAI
+1332 FSRLLSSVGCRAL

-1424 HNRKVSHHVLDLW
+1424 HNRKVSHHALDLW

-1579 QTGGAGVGLLHVT
+1579 QTGGAGVSLLHVT

-1847 TNKVHLTLQPVAQMR
+1847 TNEVHLTLQPVAQMR
-1862 DYLRGALRAYLAE
+1862 DYLRGALRAYIAE
-1875 DEIGSLVKT
+1875 DEIGPLVKT
-1884 WPLVILN
+1884 WPLVIIN

-1907 VEPSGQLVSFA
+1907 AELSGHLVSFA

-1931 PPPWCP
+1931 PPSWCP

-2028 SECNSTTSVTG
+2028 AECNSTTSVTG
-2039 SHSRASSQRP
+2039 SHSRVSSQRP

-2057 KKRLSLARTL
+2057 KKRTFTGAR
-2067 SSRKPLSNDSQ
+2067 PEQ
-2078 KELELAVSSDGAY
+2078 QEALEQRLTKRIKVHSTKRRRIR
-2091 DDS
+2091 

>member
-1 MTHLCYLPIKSLRL
+1 M
-15 VQRTLSTGLKAA
+15 
-27 YWHTTKQTNASI
+27 
-39 THVSSLHFLI
+39 
-49 HFIHPSLPYRQIKIE
+49 E
-64 DFLMLCGFDGNV
+64 
-76 NLSDALHSLR
+76 
-86 VNIGKFTD
+86 
-94 CVVADPSASAGD
+94 
-106 TPLVLPNEV
+106 
-115 QSLRQIPAK
+115 
-124 FWQLCHNVLQ
+124 
-134 FRMQRPSNL
+134 
-143 PVSVKGI
+143 
-150 YTWNLNSWSP
+150 
-160 GLPTNVHKT
+160 
-169 WIVKTMLKQAPVLL
+169 
-183 QETKWNQANLQYLS
+183 
-197 HTWPDI
+197 
-203 KVVTTLAKQNPGEQA
+203 
-218 GVAILFPP
+218 
-226 GWKVLEERVLVQ
+226 
-238 HYAVAARVE
+238 
-247 YQACTIWLVSV
+247 
-258 YIPPN
+258 
-263 SPKPFVST
+263 
-271 TLQTVLALTDYPVFV
+271 
-286 GGDFNRCDQ
+286 
-295 NHFHTW
+295 
-301 DDFLVQAGLTDVD
+301 
-314 PALPTYKYQDQE
+314 
-326 SALDRFLVPSL
+326 
-337 FLDTT
+337 
-342 QLFARIYGRYRID
+342 
-355 TCHHKA
+355 
-361 LMLRLKMKPR
+361 
-371 LRPHPQSEKH
+371 
-381 HTIPTQVFLDPTVA
+381 
-395 SESLQAAA
+395 
-403 RQASLLALKRK
+403 
-414 ISLAQETRLASVVLS
+414 
-429 QHCRAVVWSWWR
+429 

-449 LSPLKRL
+449 LAPLKRL
-456 YKLLGKEQTYLHIR
+456 YKLLGKEQTHLHIR
-470 QDEVRLLYEQSAD
+470 QEELRLLYEQSAD
-483 TDLLHPWQA
+483 TDLLQSWQT

-501 TIVAAALQAAE
+501 TIIATALQAAE

-517 NLQIPFGTDNTDP
+517 NTQMPFGTDNTDP
-530 VQRTRRQKIFWDRL
+530 VQRIRRQKIFWDRL
-544 KTVCPRGTFYHGP
+544 KTVCPKGTFYHGP

-579 RDFWFTHPIK
+579 RDFWFAHPVK

-603 CVSPWPE
+603 CVVPWPV

-650 ILQDDFHHILAGV
+650 ILQDDFHHILAGA

-688 LGMPDTLDRLQDGTT
+688 LGMPDTLDGLQDGTA

-738 LEGSGPASALFADL
+738 LEGSSPASALFADL

-776 VLQLAR
+776 VLQFAR

-796 RLLPARNVHSGVDMG
+796 RLLPARDVHSGVDMG

-830 NQIPRVI
+830 NQIPQVL

-843 DDTTIVGRQTDS
+843 DDTTIVGRQTDPNWV
-855 RWIQEVFQYIKKW
+855 REVFQNIRKW
-868 KTAGIV
+868 KSAGIV

-888 ALDEDTLYKVED
+888 ALDENTLHKVED
-900 VWSYVTPIHEL
+900 VWGHVTPIHES
-911 GQATCSAALQHVP
+911 GQATCSAALQRVP

-932 RHGDHCMRMA
+932 RHGDHCIHMA
-942 SDAIPRL
+942 SEAIPRL

-955 MLCRLAASPCKCRSK
+955 MLCRLAASPCQCRSK
-970 TQLLTNVSYSAEQL
+970 TQLLTNVSYTAEQL
-984 YCLDQAGLGGQCIV
+984 FSLDQAGLGGQCIV
-998 PTTVNLGLTI
+998 PSTVNLGLTI
-1008 HTGWTCQMTNETMVK
+1008 HTGWTCQLTNEAMVK
-1023 VQLQTSLV
+1023 IPLQLSLI
-1031 TLLAKQLAKFRM
+1031 TLLSKQLVKFRT
-1043 RLAAAKRANL
+1043 RLAAANRANL
-1053 SIHMKIIYFN
+1053 SIHMKMIYFN

-1073 QTQRFFSPKLLKP
+1073 QTQLCFSPKLLKP

-1096 QRHWFPQHHMV
+1096 QRHWFPQHLLV
-1107 GLCRWLRLGPLLD
+1107 GLCRWLRIGPLLD
-1120 PTIMQAISLFGCYL
+1120 PTIMQAVSLFGCYL
-1134 RQGHRSFA
+1134 RQGHRSLA
-1142 EEQASSYATQ
+1142 EEQEGSYAIQ

-1165 AEDVQ
+1165 AEDIQ
-1170 RLLALVREN
+1170 RLLALLRQN
-1179 TTPAQRASKF
+1179 NTPAQRASGF
-1189 KQLFKQLAVNKL
+1189 KQLFKQLAVSRL
-1201 LTASHKHLVARIYKN
+1201 LAASHRHLAARICKN
-1216 GWAMGPSILFLN
+1216 GWAIGPSILFLD

-1265 SRSQPCVWCSNSA
+1265 SRSQLCVWCHNHT

-1292 TCFLPATPIDLTL
+1292 TCFLPATPMDITL
-1305 NNLSDENKNFLHFH
+1305 NTLPEESKSFLHFH
-1319 QIIVPEPKQLPPA
+1319 QIFVPEPKQLPPA
-1332 FSRLLSSVGCRAI
+1332 FSRLLSSVGCRALN
-1345 GSYVPCVLCQGGF
+1345 SYVPCVLCQGGF
-1358 NSIDH
+1358 NSVDH

-1375 LALWVAPAPEIT
+1375 LALWVAPAPEIN
-1387 WRKAPSRSTGVALCY
+1387 WRKVPSRSIGVALCY

-1410 VTECGGLRPNILCV
+1410 VTEYGGLRPNIVCV
-1424 HNRKVSHHVLDLW
+1424 RHCKISHHALDLW
-1437 QRIYSSMPSTLLRT
+1437 QRIYSSLPSTLLNH
-1451 FRAPPQSSSSACTDS
+1451 FRAPPQPSSIACTDS
-1466 TKIRLQRFPA
+1466 TKIRVQRFPA
-1476 VVLEAALLPSKGLAT
+1476 VVLEAALLPPKGLAT
-1491 TQSFAKGDT
+1491 TQPFAKGDT
-1500 IATFVKQDHRLRL
+1500 IATFAKQDHRLRL

-1540 HLRLQAMDDMPA
+1540 HLRLQAMDDLSA
-1552 NTILLLGEPQ
+1552 NTVLLLGEPQ

-1568 VQFDGSAHKNT
+1568 VQFDGSAHKHT
-1579 QTGGAGVGLLHVT
+1579 QTGGAGVSLLHVT

-1608 CPDNVIAEAHACR
+1608 CSDNVVAEAHACR
-1621 AAINLAFEYYV
+1621 AAINLAFKYYV
-1632 SCMAKGIPIDSV
+1632 SCMSKGIPIDSV
-1644 VIQGDILPII
+1644 VVQGDILPVI

-1675 QQLLAQAPCL
+1675 QHLLARAPCL

-1705 ASAAAKEAEG
+1705 ASAAAREADN
-1715 NPLVPLHHVALPPF
+1715 NPLVPLHHAALPPF
-1729 HLAQTLGFIIQQ
+1729 HLVQALGFIIQQ

-1753 ECPSPTPQEL
+1753 ECPSPTPQEM
-1763 HVLLRRHPHYKWV
+1763 HTLLRRHPHYKWV

-1788 HCLSVGYKPTVDAL
+1788 HCLNVGYKPTVDSL

-1842 RRQCK
+1842 RRQCRAAE
-1847 TNKVHLTLQPVAQMR
+1847 VHLTLLPIAQMR
-1862 DYLRGALRAYLAE
+1862 SYLTRALRAQIAE
-1875 DEIGSLVKT
+1875 DEISLLVKT
-1884 WPLVILN
+1884 WPLVIIN

-1907 VEPSGQLVSFA
+1907 TELSCHLVSFA

-1931 PPPWCP
+1931 PPSWCP
-1937 TGPVRT
+1937 SGPERT

-1973 ASAIWLHD
+1973 VSAIWLHD

-1991 ALLTALHTY
+1991 DSLTALNTH
-2000 LCQTFSFDPDE
+2000 LCQTFGFDPAE
-2011 PPLLR
+2011 PPLMR

-2028 SECNSTTSVTG
+2028 SECAFAAPVIG
-2039 SHSRASSQRP
+2039 SHSHASSQGP

-2057 KKRLSLARTL
+2057 RKRTFTGAHPEQQEALEQRLAKRIKAQHAKRRRT
-2067 SSRKPLSNDSQ
+2067 R
-2078 KELELAVSSDGAY
+2078 
-2091 DDS
+2091 

>member
-1 MTHLCYLPIKSLRL
+1 MHM
-15 VQRTLSTGLKAA
+15 
-27 YWHTTKQTNASI
+27 
-39 THVSSLHFLI
+39 SS
-49 HFIHPSLPYRQIKIE
+49 
-64 DFLMLCGFDGNV
+64 
-76 NLSDALHSLR
+76 
-86 VNIGKFTD
+86 
-94 CVVADPSASAGD
+94 
-106 TPLVLPNEV
+106 
-115 QSLRQIPAK
+115 
-124 FWQLCHNVLQ
+124 
-134 FRMQRPSNL
+134 
-143 PVSVKGI
+143 
-150 YTWNLNSWSP
+150 
-160 GLPTNVHKT
+160 
-169 WIVKTMLKQAPVLL
+169 
-183 QETKWNQANLQYLS
+183 
-197 HTWPDI
+197 
-203 KVVTTLAKQNPGEQA
+203 
-218 GVAILFPP
+218 
-226 GWKVLEERVLVQ
+226 
-238 HYAVAARVE
+238 
-247 YQACTIWLVSV
+247 
-258 YIPPN
+258 
-263 SPKPFVST
+263 
-271 TLQTVLALTDYPVFV
+271 
-286 GGDFNRCDQ
+286 
-295 NHFHTW
+295 
-301 DDFLVQAGLTDVD
+301 DV
-314 PALPTYKYQDQE
+314 
-326 SALDRFLVPSL
+326 
-337 FLDTT
+337 
-342 QLFARIYGRYRID
+342 
-355 TCHHKA
+355 
-361 LMLRLKMKPR
+361 
-371 LRPHPQSEKH
+371 
-381 HTIPTQVFLDPTVA
+381 
-395 SESLQAAA
+395 
-403 RQASLLALKRK
+403 
-414 ISLAQETRLASVVLS
+414 
-429 QHCRAVVWSWWR
+429 
-441 THSCHFKK
+441 
-449 LSPLKRL
+449 
-456 YKLLGKEQTYLHIR
+456 
-470 QDEVRLLYEQSAD
+470 
-483 TDLLHPWQA
+483 
-492 QQGCLLIPA
+492 
-501 TIVAAALQAAE
+501 
-512 VATAT
+512 
-517 NLQIPFGTDNTDP
+517 
-530 VQRTRRQKIFWDRL
+530 
-544 KTVCPRGTFYHGP
+544 
-557 LLQHNGQ
+557 
-564 ECRTALEYD
+564 
-573 EAMLAT
+573 
-579 RDFWFTHPIK
+579 
-589 YDRDWH
+589 
-595 DTLSAYRR
+595 
-603 CVSPWPE
+603 
-610 IPEPTEQDYIE
+610 
-621 HLLLTKDS
+621 
-629 APGPDGLPYALWR
+629 
-642 MFPQQTAA
+642 
-650 ILQDDFHHILAGV
+650 
-663 LAPPTQVGVWIPK
+663 
-676 AKQGPTADFFRP
+676 
-688 LGMPDTLDRLQDGTT
+688 
-703 AAILF
+703 
-708 RITRHS
+708 
-714 FHPAQTLLNSFREPQ
+714 
-729 RAVLEVQGA
+729 
-738 LEGSGPASALFADL
+738 
-752 SKAFERINAHWIL
+752 
-765 HILRIRQCSPW
+765 
-776 VLQLAR
+776 
-782 YLLFGRRI
+782 
-790 RHKVQG
+790 
-796 RLLPARNVHSGVDMG
+796 
-811 RSTSVYFF
+811 
-819 CLAMDPIFVVL
+819 
-830 NQIPRVI
+830 
-837 VVAGYV
+837 
-843 DDTTIVGRQTDS
+843 
-855 RWIQEVFQYIKKW
+855 
-868 KTAGIV
+868 
-874 MDTHHCWQVGFSSR
+874 
-888 ALDEDTLYKVED
+888 
-900 VWSYVTPIHEL
+900 
-911 GQATCSAALQHVP
+911 
-924 GYARRFVL
+924 
-932 RHGDHCMRMA
+932 
-942 SDAIPRL
+942 IPRL
-949 VTEGHP
+949 VTDGHP
-955 MLCRLAASPCKCRSK
+955 MLCRLAASPCQCRSK

-984 YCLDQAGLGGQCIV
+984 YSLDQAGLGGQCIV

-1008 HTGWTCQMTNETMVK
+1008 HTGWTCQIMHETMVK
-1023 VQLQTSLV
+1023 VQLQTSIV
-1031 TLLAKQLAKFRM
+1031 TLLSKQLAKFRT

-1142 EEQASSYATQ
+1142 EEQAGSYAIQ

-1189 KQLFKQLAVNKL
+1189 KQLFKQLAVNNL
-1201 LTASHKHLVARIYKN
+1201 LATSHKHLVARIYKN

-1265 SRSQPCVWCSNSA
+1265 SRSQPCVWCGNST
-1278 RCFPYGPGYGALCP
+1278 RCFYYGPGYGALCP
-1292 TCFLPATPIDLTL
+1292 PCFLPATPIDLTL
-1305 NNLSDENKNFLHFH
+1305 QNLTDENKNFLHFH

-1332 FSRLLSSVGCRAI
+1332 FSRLQSSVGCRTI
-1345 GSYVPCVLCQGGF
+1345 GSYVPCVLCQGGC

-1491 TQSFAKGDT
+1491 IQSFAKGDI
-1500 IATFVKQDHRLRL
+1500 IATFVKQDHRLGL

-1522 FPTATA
+1522 LPTATA
-1528 CLVPFLCHCGAT
+1528 RLVPFLCQCGAT

-1552 NTILLLGEPQ
+1552 NTMLLLGEPQ

-1568 VQFDGSAHKNT
+1568 VQFDGSARKNT
-1579 QTGGAGVGLLHVT
+1579 QTGGAGVSLLHVT
-1592 PSSTSLVQWLS
+1592 PSSTSLVKWLS
-1603 IPLLS
+1603 TPLLS

-1741 GDALQAPAFVLT
+1741 GDALQTPAFVLT
-1753 ECPSPTPQEL
+1753 ERPSPTPHEL
-1763 HVLLRRHPHYKWV
+1763 HVLLRRRPRYKWV
-1776 AMDYIALAVSSS
+1776 SMDYIALAISFS

-1847 TNKVHLTLQPVAQMR
+1847 LEEVHLTLQPVVQMR
-1862 DYLRGALRAYLAE
+1862 NYLREALRAYIAE
-1875 DEIGSLVKT
+1875 NEIGSLVKT

-1897 AIEYLKKRIQ
+1897 ALEYLKKRTQ
-1907 VEPSGQLVSFA
+1907 AEPSGQLVSFA

-1931 PPPWCP
+1931 PPSWCP
-1937 TGPVRT
+1937 TGPERT

-1949 HYFEVLEQQVTWAAY
+1949 HYFEILEQQVAWAAY

-1973 ASAIWLHD
+1973 AAAIWLHD

-1991 ALLTALHTY
+1991 ALLTALHTH
-2000 LCQTFSFDPDE
+2000 LCQTFGFDPDE
-2011 PPLLR
+2011 PPLMR

-2022 KFAQLL
+2022 KLAQLL
-2028 SECNSTTSVTG
+2028 SECNSTAAVTG
-2039 SHSRASSQRP
+2039 SHSRTSSQRP

-2057 KKRLSLARTL
+2057 KKRTFTGAH
-2067 SSRKPLSNDSQ
+2067 PEQ
-2078 KELELAVSSDGAY
+2078 QEALEQRLTKRIRAY
-2091 DDS
+2091 DTKRRRIR